1 MTISYYFQN
10 NQTAEEPDKADDS
23 SYFNFFDKIEGK
35 NLKSASGSSNSNEPF
50 KDLAN
55 LLKIEEAYS
64 FDPHYLTKTQPDY
77 KWAVRAVLLDW
88 LSEITEQLNL
98 RRETYYCAVNYI
110 DRFLAKVPNVLKEKL
125 QVLAIVSLF
134 IAAKKEVNDIG
145 LI

>member
-98 RRETYYCAVNYI
+98 RRETYDCAVSYI
-110 DRFLAKVPNVLKEKL
+110 DRFLFAKVPNVLKEK
-125 QVLAIVSLF
+125 
-134 IAAKKEVNDIG
+134 
-145 LI
+145 